1 MTKTDKIVDLRT
13 RSGYQPDPAALARQR
28 ILAAR
33 HALDLSTSA
42 FASMLTTLVGWP
54 VSGDAVEGWETDSIP
69 PGEVLVAADI
79 AAPAAFPD
87 GHYQVLGGE
96 QSIGSILRLISPS
109 FPAEALS
116 GHWVTSFQFGP
127 GPTRKHHV
135 DIAQISAESDRLM
148 VISNH
153 PPAPRSE
160 GRASPFCNDLEAQLT
175 NRHLVGHW
183 KNSNDTR
190 YFGTFHLA
198 VLSGETVMAGYYTG
212 FGSDIEVSTGP
223 WKWVRLGEDSIA
235 GADLSKVRL
244 RAPEELGAL
253 IEDHSQY
260 DSPLTLTD
268 IEEES

>member
-1 MTKTDKIVDLRT
+1 MTKTEKVVDLRT
-13 RSGYQPDPAALARQR
+13 RSGYQPDFAALARQR

-33 HALDLSTSA
+33 RALDLSTAA
-42 FASMLTTLVGWP
+42 FASMLTPLVGWP
-54 VSGDAVEGWETDSIP
+54 VSAEAVEGWETDSVP
-69 PGEVLVAADI
+69 PGEILVAAGI
-79 AAPAAFPD
+79 AAPAASPD
-87 GHYQVLGGE
+87 GQYQVLGGE
-96 QSIGSILRLISPS
+96 RPIGSILGLVPPS
-109 FPAEALS
+109 FSAEMLS
-116 GHWVTSFQFGP
+116 GYWVTSFTFSSGSTQ
-127 GPTRKHHV
+127 RRHV
-135 DIAQISAESDRLM
+135 DVAQITAESDRFM

-160 GRASPFCNDLEAQLT
+160 GRASPFCNDLEAQLS

-190 YFGTFHLA
+190 YFGTFQLA

-223 WKWVRLGEDSIA
+223 WKWVRLDADSTA

-244 RAPEELGAL
+244 RDPVELGAL

-260 DSPLTLTD
+260 DPALMLAD
-268 IEEES
+268 IEQEP